1 MSKDHKR
8 SDRHKDGLARR
19 DFLRIGG
26 MAGLAAGTTLPQRLA
41 STEATAAES
50 PRYPVVDVAPLTKLE
65 PGTTVDFSYPDTD
78 APALL
83 LRLDGPA
90 DGGIGPNESVVAF
103 SLLCTHK
110 GCPLNFKSERNMLIC
125 PCHWSSFDPAKAGRL
140 VIGQA
145 SDPLPQI
152 TLRVTDG
159 IVQAIGIS
167 GLIYGRHT
175 NII

>member
-1 MSKDHKR
+1 MSTDDGS
-8 SDRHKDGLARR
+8 SDTRPGGMARR

-26 MAGLAAGTTLPQRLA
+26 IAGLAAGTALPQRLSA
-41 STEATAAES
+41 QQPAAGA
-50 PRYPVVDVAPLTKLE
+50 PPGFPVVDVAPLADLNAGANVE
-65 PGTTVDFSYPDTD
+65 FAYPDD
-78 APALL
+78 DSPAVLV
-83 LRLDGPA
+83 RLNGAA
-90 DGGIGPNESVVAF
+90 DGGIGPDHSIVAF

-110 GCPLNFKSERNMLIC
+110 GCPLSFKADRDMLIC

-152 TLRVTDG
+152 TLRVADG
-159 IVQAIGIS
+159 VVQATGVT